1 MGRKRASMAPGDA
14 PGGEKSSKKSK
25 KRRRESEQ
33 GGGGTGGERR
43 TPSSKAVV
51 LRRAAADSVN
61 PLLVSFANQ
70 TVPKDMDTIGFR
82 LHEPDDE
89 EREGD
94 KVVIGSG
101 GRWALCVLGSCPAP
115 VGSACVFTL
124 RGGTVAHLGRSK
136 NRLET
141 DG

>member
-1 MGRKRASMAPGDA
+1 M
-14 PGGEKSSKKSK
+14 
-25 KRRRESEQ
+25 
-33 GGGGTGGERR
+33 
-43 TPSSKAVV
+43 
-51 LRRAAADSVN
+51 N